1 VTLLDGKLL
10 SLDPELGTV
19 NWSLDLGSPL
29 LSSSGIWYE
38 NSQDSEQPVSHSI
51 LPGADGSLYIF
62 SDALGASQA
71 LEVGGLHI
79 SFQSMRSMVRRSSDQ
94 GTGSY

>member
-1 VTLLDGKLL
+1 MTQLDGKLL
-10 SLDPELGTV
+10 ALDPDLGTV

-38 NSQDSEQPVSHSI
+38 NSPHNTDPVSHSI

-62 SDALGASQA
+62 TGALGASQA
-71 LEVGGLHI
+71 LEV
-79 SFQSMRSMVRRSSDQ
+79 RSDPLLIRCAGITV
-94 GTGSY
+94 T